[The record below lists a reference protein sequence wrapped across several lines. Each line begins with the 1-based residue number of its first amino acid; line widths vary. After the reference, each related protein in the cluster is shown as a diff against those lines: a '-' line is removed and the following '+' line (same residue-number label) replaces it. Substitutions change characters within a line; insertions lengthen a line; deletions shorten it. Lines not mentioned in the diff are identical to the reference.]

1 MSLSILEKTKNPDN
15 LFYLHTLIPDFR
27 PSMMKICLVL
37 VLIFISIP
45 NSLFSQRFKKP
56 IDYRFK
62 NGEFGY
68 ISFFSKNITFPLQS
82 IENGTIGNSIV
93 RISLNPKGEITKTE
107 IINPIDSSIDRE
119 VLRAIDLS
127 ENLWKACDTINHNQV
142 FYIQIAFSLSGF
154 QPNLFKPKSK
164 EIQSLFPE
172 PIIITLR
179 EQMKSELSKE
189 DELKITFIKT
199 EEISG
204 KANSNLDIGKLEEA
218 LPFINELIKRD
229 PFNRDL
235 YKVRIMINI
244 KLKRPELVER
254 DDNKIYNFADGFSLA
269 ELNKDQD

>member
-1 MSLSILEKTKNPDN
+1 
-15 LFYLHTLIPDFR
+15 
-27 PSMMKICLVL
+27 MKICLVL
-37 VLIFISIP
+37 VLIFISIS
-45 NSLFSQRFKKP
+45 NSSFSQRFKNP

-62 NGEFGY
+62 NGEYGY
-68 ISFFSKNITFPLQS
+68 LSFFSKNITFPLQS
-82 IENGTIGNSIV
+82 LEKGTIGNSITRV
-93 RISLNPKGEITKTE
+93 TLNPKGEITKTE

-119 VLRAIDLS
+119 VFRTIDLS

-154 QPNLFKPKSK
+154 QPNLYRPKSK

-172 PIIITLR
+172 PIIITLH

-189 DELKITFIKT
+189 DELKIPFIKT